1 MTFIVGFADNK
12 PKHIF
17 SIEKSGLNKKIISH
31 TKQAFKKRIYCVH
44 PEFILCGSY
53 SWWIV
58 SCWLLHFVIFV
69 PSSLR
74 LYSKIPEIRK
84 EKKRLYSI

>member
-53 SWWIV
+53 S
-58 SCWLLHFVIFV
+58 
-69 PSSLR
+69 
-74 LYSKIPEIRK
+74 
-84 EKKRLYSI
+84 